1 MTDTINQINRAKE
14 LLIRAR
20 HASMA
25 TVNEDGSPHNT
36 PFMFLFDED
45 LKYIYWG
52 SHPDSEHSEN
62 LLRTSKAFIVIYD
75 AIEKGGLYIKV
86 ETAQPLK
93 GEELRIALNIHNKA
107 RLARGQDPLAL
118 SYYGAPNPQRMW
130 SAKTMQFWVNG
141 TKRDKEGNVTRDI
154 RIEIKRDDLV

>member
-1 MTDTINQINRAKE
+1 MTDTINQIDRVKE
-14 LLIRAR
+14 LLIKAR

-25 TVNEDGSPHNT
+25 TVNDDGSPHNT

-45 LKYIYWG
+45 LKNIYWS
-52 SHPDSEHSEN
+52 SHPDSEHSKN
-62 LLRTSKAFIVIYD
+62 LLRTGKAFIVIYD
-75 AIEKGGLYIKV
+75 AIERGGLYIKV
-86 ETAQPLK
+86 EEVQLLK

-107 RLARGQDPLAL
+107 RLERGQDPLTF

-130 SAKTMQFWVNG
+130 SAKTIQFWVNG
-141 TKRDKEGNVTRDI
+141 AKRDKEGNVTRDI